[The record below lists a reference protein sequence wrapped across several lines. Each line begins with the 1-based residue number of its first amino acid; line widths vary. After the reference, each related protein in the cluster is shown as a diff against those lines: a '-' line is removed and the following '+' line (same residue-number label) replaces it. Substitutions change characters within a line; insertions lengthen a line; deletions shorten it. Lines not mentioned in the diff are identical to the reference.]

1 MEGLIVGLIVS
12 QCILSICTNQAWIS
26 PTRRT
31 CGYFGKLVLNRQL
44 LYPNLSGTC
53 AKTSWM
59 STMSLGHIVDA
70 FSRNGLPAW
79 SSLSPLYKMTK
90 KLRSTYLEQTQLVC
104 AKNLETLDQLLRIG
118 GRLWLQRMTLCLSCA
133 NLSIASRSELT
144 KGLPFLLT
152 QRRVWKSFWQGI
164 PHVLM
169 YVHYIYI

>member
-1 MEGLIVGLIVS
+1 
-12 QCILSICTNQAWIS
+12 
-26 PTRRT
+26 
-31 CGYFGKLVLNRQL
+31 
-44 LYPNLSGTC
+44 
-53 AKTSWM
+53 
-59 STMSLGHIVDA
+59 
-70 FSRNGLPAW
+70 
-79 SSLSPLYKMTK
+79 MTK

-169 YVHYIYI
+169 YVHYIYIDIIICTVYICIYNITMCVYIPPYIYIHIYILYIYIYIYIHIYIHKHHESR

>member
-1 MEGLIVGLIVS
+1 
-12 QCILSICTNQAWIS
+12 
-26 PTRRT
+26 
-31 CGYFGKLVLNRQL
+31 
-44 LYPNLSGTC
+44 
-53 AKTSWM
+53 
-59 STMSLGHIVDA
+59 
-70 FSRNGLPAW
+70 
-79 SSLSPLYKMTK
+79 MTK

-169 YVHYIYI
+169 YVHYIYIYRYNHMYCIYLYIQYNNVCVYTAIYIYTYIYIYCIYTYIYIYIYIYTQTP